1 MAKRASGDRDRFMKF
16 YPSDWRGDDELQ
28 ACSIGARGMW
38 MELMCL
44 AHKYGGVVLI
54 AGVAPTD
61 AEIARQAKVTKAEAV
76 KYIAELLARGVAS
89 RRPEDGALFSRR
101 MVRDAR
107 KREINKQNGEKGGNP
122 ALTGLFDEP
131 ASDSVA
137 GSVGDSVNRLS
148 NPQIPDTRNQRSEHK
163 QNRSRST
170 MSAPAHQPFCDAD
183 VETLIARAGIKRYD
197 QSRWFTGAYM
207 VDHTLH
213 LTSPLSVEWVGKHY
227 RERLE
232 LAHGA
237 PLEIVLAQEAV
248 PA

>member
-54 AGVAPTD
+54 AGVVPAD
-61 AEIARQAKVTKAEAV
+61 ADIARQAKVTKAEAV
-76 KYIAELLARGVAS
+76 KYIGELLARGVAS

-122 ALTGLFDEP
+122 ALTGLFDGH
-131 ASDSVA
+131 ADDSVA
-137 GSVGDSVNRLS
+137 GSVGDSVNRFP
-148 NPQIPDTRNQRSEHK
+148 NPQIPDTRNQRSEH
-163 QNRSRST
+163 QQHRSRSKV
-170 MSAPAHQPFCDAD
+170 SAPTHQPFCD
-183 VETLIARAGIKRYD
+183 VEVEGLVTKAGIKRYD
-197 QSRWFTGAYM
+197 QSRWFTGAFL
-207 VDHTLH
+207 VGDTLH
-213 LTSPLSVEWVGKHY
+213 LASALCVEWVAKHY

-232 LAHGA
+232 QGHGG
-237 PLEIVLAQEAV
+237 PLEIVLAEEAV
-248 PA
+248 SA